1 MKKGVSKDGRVKVT
15 TADNIVW
22 NDQNSVQ
29 EQFNAMMPAE
39 DIDVKEVFGIDDFT
53 PVKLH
58 VNYDGYNKTIKDGED
73 FLKNFNDALSWVYDN
88 HVTADTISVSN
99 FHKDMMLEFE
109 RVFMLQNSK
118 LIKLDVSFEKLLNLL
133 DVDIN
138 VLKEFQYK
146 HHDNSHITAFFLN
159 RDGEPEDTLKV
170 RVEIEDFTT
179 YTKNQTENDMLEA
192 GDNLM
197 AALKEVERFSKVY
210 PLTITQGI
218 SNFLLFDMQKNT
230 YRINRT
236 LMTRA

>member
-1 MKKGVSKDGRVKVT
+1 
-15 TADNIVW
+15 
-22 NDQNSVQ
+22 
-29 EQFNAMMPAE
+29 
-39 DIDVKEVFGIDDFT
+39 
-53 PVKLH
+53 
-58 VNYDGYNKTIKDGED
+58 
-73 FLKNFNDALSWVYDN
+73 
-88 HVTADTISVSN
+88 
-99 FHKDMMLEFE
+99 MMLEFE

-138 VLKEFQYK
+138 MLKEFQYK

-179 YTKNQTENDMLEA
+179 YTKNQTENDMLKA
-192 GDNLM
+192 GDDLI

-210 PLTITQGI
+210 PMTITQGI
-218 SNFLLFDMQKNT
+218 SNFLLFDMSKNQ

-236 LMTRA
+236 LITR

>member
-1 MKKGVSKDGRVKVT
+1 MKSTK
-15 TADNIVW
+15 
-22 NDQNSVQ
+22 
-29 EQFNAMMPAE
+29 E
-39 DIDVKEVFGIDDFT
+39 VKEVKKIFGIDDFT
-53 PVKLH
+53 PIKLD
-58 VNYDGYNKTIKDGED
+58 VDILAYNKANQEAEV
-73 FLKNFNDALSWVYDN
+73 LLNNFNDALSWVYDN
-88 HVTADTISVSN
+88 HVNADTVSVSN

-109 RVFMLQNSK
+109 RVFMEQNTK

-138 VLKEFQYK
+138 MLKEFQYK
-146 HHDNSHITAFFLN
+146 HSDNSHITAFFLN

-179 YTKNQTENDMLEA
+179 YTKNQTENDMLKA

-210 PLTITQGI
+210 PMTITQGI
-218 SNFLLFDMQKNT
+218 SNFLLFDMSKNQ

-236 LMTRA
+236 LITR